1 MPFSQG
7 AHACMGRKYIL
18 NSLSSALLMT
28 TRRFSETEGVAVL
41 TMLISRY
48 KITVN
53 GKPGETFEEKK
64 ERVLKTRM
72 GITLT

>member
-18 NSLSSALLMT
+18 NWLSSALLMT